1 MSRLTSLVI
10 VAILVVATGVA
21 IGLLTTRSTRLVQ
34 TQESGLPAEFKVGV
48 SMQQDFGSPIWRI
61 EAIQGQWLKVTDV
74 SPEPQYTGTYW
85 INAVTGRAWAVK

>member
-1 MSRLTSLVI
+1 
-10 VAILVVATGVA
+10 
-21 IGLLTTRSTRLVQ
+21 
-34 TQESGLPAEFKVGV
+34 
-48 SMQQDFGSPIWRI
+48 MQQDFGSPIWRI